1 MKRSTSGGFESPY
14 EKRRYDLDVN
24 AGSSPAQST
33 NLSDS
38 YQRME
43 GQTCGTSWTR
53 KFRSSDYRERPIN
66 DVWCNGS
73 TTDFGSVSG
82 GSSPPGTTE
91 SVGRLSFQS
100 SDAFRFTQL
109 FGLY

>member
-1 MKRSTSGGFESPY
+1 MFETSCKFTHH
-14 EKRRYDLDVN
+14 

-38 YQRME
+38 YQRTE

-66 DVWCNGS
+66 EVWCNGS
-73 TTDFGSVSG
+73 TIDFGSVSG
-82 GSSPPGTTE
+82 GSSPPTLTNLFFNMERITSATIFKAFDGAIFE
-91 SVGRLSFQS
+91 SEIK
-100 SDAFRFTQL
+100 
-109 FGLY
+109 

>member
-1 MKRSTSGGFESPY
+1 MHASVNRDVEEAKYKLVGSSPSAKRLG
-14 EKRRYDLDVN
+14 YDLDVN
-24 AGSSPAQST
+24 AGSTPAQST

-38 YQRME
+38 YQRTE
-43 GQTCGTSWTR
+43 GQTCGTSWTQ

-82 GSSPPGTTE
+82 GSNPPTLT
-91 SVGRLSFQS
+91 
-100 SDAFRFTQL
+100 
-109 FGLY
+109 